1 MSNPFARF
9 ALARASPPAKQV
21 KQEPDRPSPVAAIVK
36 KRKREVESDD
46 DALIP
51 VKQEAEAQVKSETPE
66 DKRLTLL
73 KQIID
78 ARAKTVTPIDEFGT
92 QACVAPDLS
101 DVASPEERGRLER
114 FQLLVAA
121 LLSSQTNDKITHAA
135 MQRLHRHSRALAEEA
150 AAAATLPSFL
160 SIATI
165 QATSEAQLDTLL
177 SPVGFHRRKAQQI
190 KQIAERL
197 RHRGDIP
204 QSLDELQALPGIGPK
219 IARVILLLA
228 WDKADGLIVDTHV
241 HRLAQRLHWVPSPSK
256 TAEDT
261 RKELEQWVPRELWG
275 RFSLA
280 VVGFGQTVCIATR
293 PKCGS
298 CPLAQT
304 CPSAFHANEKAD
316 KPQQDAGDDAL

>member
-9 ALARASPPAKQV
+9 ALARASSPAPAKQI
-21 KQEPDRPSPVAAIVK
+21 KQEPDGSPVAAVK

-51 VKQEAEAQVKSETPE
+51 LKVEEHVQVKSETLE
-66 DKRLTLL
+66 DTRLTLL

-78 ARAKTVTPIDEFGT
+78 ARATTVTPIDEFGT
-92 QACVAPDLS
+92 QACVASDLS
-101 DVASPEERGRLER
+101 DIASPEERGRLER

-135 MQRLHRHSRALAEEA
+135 MQRLHRHSRELTEEDA
-150 AAAATLPSFL
+150 VANLPSFL

-190 KQIAERL
+190 KQIADRL

-204 QSLDELQALPGIGPK
+204 QSLDELESLPGIGPK

-228 WDKADGLIVDTHV
+228 WGKADGLIVDTHV
-241 HRLAQRLHWVPSPSK
+241 HRLAQRLHWVLSPSK

-261 RKELEQWVPRELWG
+261 RKELEQWVPREYWG

-280 VVGFGQTVCIATR
+280 VVGFGQTVCIANR

-298 CPLAQT
+298 CPLAKT
-304 CPSAFHANEKAD
+304 CPSAFLVNGKAR
-316 KPQQDAGDDAL
+316 KPQKEEDGGAL